1 MQNIQDMQHQ
11 LDLFQQPI
19 ETNETKYF
27 VTWEQRHFKNRN
39 LEPIHKTETKTTCRP
54 MPSHEMYEF
63 IEFLKS
69 CRSYCGWYHITKA

>member
-1 MQNIQDMQHQ
+1 MQNIKHMQQQ
-11 LDLFQQPI
+11 LDLFEQPI
-19 ETNETKYF
+19 QENETKYF

-39 LEPIHKTETKTTCRP
+39 LEPINTTVIKTTCRP

-69 CRSYCGWYHITKA
+69 CRSYCGWNHITKA